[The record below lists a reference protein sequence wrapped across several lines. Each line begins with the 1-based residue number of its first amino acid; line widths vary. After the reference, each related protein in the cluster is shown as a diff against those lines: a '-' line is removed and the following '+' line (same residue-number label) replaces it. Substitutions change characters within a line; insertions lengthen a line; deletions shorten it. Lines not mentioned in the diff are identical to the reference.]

1 MKQIMS
7 MICFI
12 TLVLSL
18 CSCGGERIK
27 YTIYSDFDLK
37 SGIQSGA
44 LDISLPNNVE
54 LKSEGEIDF
63 SPLNE
68 EEIDPNDAA
77 KTREVQISDFS
88 YSVGLVKSY
97 KNDLSNIERYK
108 GQYSKYNKY
117 RGQDATV
124 ELLENTD
131 KIVFFSITNREDR
144 TAEGNCTED
153 EAIHIA
159 EETLNSLYGK
169 EIAENYV
176 QSKAIFSDSGTKTG
190 YFIVFERKEDVFG
203 ILTDDYIEISVNKAG
218 KIIAINARFMGVFD
232 TAKEDI
238 SKKELENALDTL
250 EKSIKGVWKIA
261 EKRLVIDSKGD
272 YYIRVYTLP
281 DGENASDF
289 PPPVLHIN
297 VK

>member
-1 MKQIMS
+1 MKEIIS
-7 MICFI
+7 MICVI

-18 CSCGGERIK
+18 CSCVGESVK
-27 YTIYSDFDLK
+27 YTIYSDSDLK

-54 LKSEGEIDF
+54 LKTEGEIDF
-63 SPLNE
+63 SPSNE
-68 EEIDPNDAA
+68 EEVDPNDAA

-88 YSVGLVKSY
+88 YSVDLVKSY

-117 RGQDATV
+117 RGQNVTV

-131 KIVFFSITNREDR
+131 KIVFFSNTNREDR

-159 EETLNSLYGK
+159 GKTLNSLYGK
-169 EIAENYV
+169 EIADKYV
-176 QSKAIFSDSGTKTG
+176 QSKVIFSDSGTKTG

-203 ILTDDYIEISVNKAG
+203 MLTDDYIEVSVNKAG

-232 TAKEDI
+232 TTKDDI
-238 SKKELENALDTL
+238 TEKELDNALNAL
-250 EKSIKGVWKIA
+250 KKSVKGTWKIA
-261 EKRLVIDSKGD
+261 EKRLIIDSNGD
-272 YYIRVYTLP
+272 YYIKAYTVP
-281 DGENASDF
+281 ADDKPSEYVS
-289 PPPVLHIN
+289 PVLYIN
-297 VK
+297 IQ